1 MTPALEELATAYDM
15 LDEATAALAAANT
28 TERDI
33 YLRTFDP
40 DAERPTVI
48 EVARYNVQREAAMR
62 DYATVRAQVNDALI
76 EVQIAYLDH
85 VR

>member
-1 MTPALEELATAYDM
+1 MTPALETLATAYDM
-15 LDEATAALAAANT
+15 LDEATAALADANEA
-28 TERDI
+28 ERDI

-40 DAERPTVI
+40 DAERPTV
-48 EVARYNVQREAAMR
+48 EDVARYNVLREAAMR
-62 DYATVRAQVNDALI
+62 GYAVARAAVDVALV

>member
-1 MTPALEELATAYDM
+1 MTPALETLAAAYDM
-15 LDEATAALAAANT
+15 LDEATAALVAVNEA
-28 TERDI
+28 ERDI

-48 EVARYNVQREAAMR
+48 EVARYNIQREAAMR
-62 DYATVRAQVNDALI
+62 DYAVVRAQVNDALV